1 MRRDDTRLVVLA
13 TGLVR
18 QKVVKVGR
26 PISDN
31 EALAPQGFV
40 TGGSVVFAGSRGE
53 GKHAGM
59 GVDVWERATCE
70 VGTSSRK

>member
-1 MRRDDTRLVVLA
+1 MVLA

-59 GVDVWERATCE
+59 GVDV
-70 VGTSSRK
+70 